1 MDDTK
6 WLIAQEIPHLRRY
19 ARSLTNNADE
29 ADDLVQDCLERAI
42 NKRQLWSQKGSLRS
56 WLFRMLYNLFLNGGR
71 ARKRQQAQINIDD
84 APDSLAP
91 ESLAVN
97 AAPDKRI
104 ECWRVAEALEELP
117 PEQRDAVLLVSL
129 ESMPYDEAAD
139 TLGIPIGTLR
149 SRVSRG
155 REALRALVSHGSER
169 PAGGN
174 REPGL
179 SGRASHDNGHVDAHK
194 DAGIE
199 TASGTV
205 GWLRRVK

>member
-1 MDDTK
+1 VDDTK

-71 ARKRQQAQINIDD
+71 ARKRQQAQVNIDD

-91 ESLAVN
+91 ETLAVN

-104 ECWRVAEALEELP
+104 ECWRVAQALDELP

-155 REALRALVSHGSER
+155 REALRALVSRGAGSHH
-169 PAGGN
+169 AG
-174 REPGL
+174 RRSDAPPEE
-179 SGRASHDNGHVDAHK
+179 ASPENDGAARGDRDGGSA
-194 DAGIE
+194 
-199 TASGTV
+199 TV

>member
-42 NKRQLWSQKGSLRS
+42 NKRQLWTQKGSLRS

-71 ARKRQQAQINIDD
+71 ARKRQQAQVNIDD

-91 ESLAVN
+91 DILSVN
-97 AAPDKRI
+97 GAPDKRI
-104 ECWRVAEALEELP
+104 ECWRVAQALEELP

-129 ESMPYDEAAD
+129 ESMPYDEAAA

-155 REALRALVSHGSER
+155 REALRALVARGAGRQAGARAGEKVDEKAGATG
-169 PAGGN
+169 AGG
-174 REPGL
+174 P
-179 SGRASHDNGHVDAHK
+179 
-194 DAGIE
+194 
-199 TASGTV
+199 